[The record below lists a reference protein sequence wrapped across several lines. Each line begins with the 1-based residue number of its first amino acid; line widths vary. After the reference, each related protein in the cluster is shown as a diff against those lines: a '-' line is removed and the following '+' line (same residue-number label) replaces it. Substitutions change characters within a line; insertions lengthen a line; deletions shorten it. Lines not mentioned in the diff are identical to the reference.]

1 MNAVMSI
8 LAGKMFH
15 YLWFNNGNRSC
26 SSAASDAG
34 QEALRV
40 GLRFW
45 QEAAS
50 VSFFLLSSY
59 ALSVLSSVPHLLD
72 HPPPLTSS
80 PSPLFSVYAPPESDR
95 LTPSP
100 TESQQLLAGS
110 CYAPGYLSEQ
120 YMSPLSQNRFY
131 GREAVGLGQQHKDPS
146 SSPSSHSRWYLP
158 PQQAVPPNRLDFPS
172 SYEGDFSGNTFYKPF
187 PLQTSAHHHH
197 HPLGYYPDHPFATT
211 SMSVSGVTSVG
222 WATSRPTP
230 QYLSHPSKNLSWFRP
245 ISSTSPSS
253 SSSTS
258 PGHPRL
264 HPTSMLEPLQ
274 ASLLPDKPKDSTE
287 AVGEDPWH
295 EPTSVKSATSGDSG
309 LFEGSMGENKK
320 RRVSP
325 YTSSTENSPLPPR
338 SGEACEK
345 DTSSDADYYG
355 YYTH

>member
-1 MNAVMSI
+1 MC
-8 LAGKMFH
+8 H

-26 SSAASDAG
+26 CSTASDAG
-34 QEALRV
+34 QEVLRD

-50 VSFFLLSSY
+50 MSFFFHFFLRSLS
-59 ALSVLSSVPHLLD
+59 SVLSSAPTSTRPPTTH
-72 HPPPLTSS
+72 HPPF
-80 PSPLFSVYAPPESDR
+80 PLFSVYAPPESDR

-110 CYAPGYLSEQ
+110 CYAPGYISEQ
-120 YMSPLSQNRFY
+120 YMGPLSQNRFY
-131 GREAVGLGQQHKDPS
+131 GRDQVGLGQQHKDPS

-158 PQQAVPPNRLDFPS
+158 PQQAVAPNRLDFPS
-172 SYEGDFSGNTFYKPF
+172 SYESDFSGNSFYKPF
-187 PLQTSAHHHH
+187 PLQTSAHHHHHH

-222 WATSRPTP
+222 WTTSRPTP

-258 PGHPRL
+258 PGHPKL
-264 HPTSMLEPLQ
+264 HPTSLLELP
-274 ASLLPDKPKDSTE
+274 LPDKPKDSAE
-287 AVGEDPWH
+287 AVGDDPWH
-295 EPTSVKSATSGDSG
+295 EPASVKSAASADSG
-309 LFEGSMGENKK
+309 LFEGSMVENKK

-338 SGEACEK
+338 SSGEACEK
-345 DTSSDADYYG
+345 DTSSDADYYS
-355 YYTH
+355 YYAH

>member
-1 MNAVMSI
+1 M
-8 LAGKMFH
+8 
-15 YLWFNNGNRSC
+15 
-26 SSAASDAG
+26 
-34 QEALRV
+34 
-40 GLRFW
+40 
-45 QEAAS
+45 
-50 VSFFLLSSY
+50 
-59 ALSVLSSVPHLLD
+59 
-72 HPPPLTSS
+72 
-80 PSPLFSVYAPPESDR
+80 FSVYAPPESDR

-100 TESQQLLAGS
+100 TDSQQLLAGS
-110 CYAPGYLSEQ
+110 CYAPGYISEQ
-120 YMSPLSQNRFY
+120 YVSPLSQNRFY
-131 GREAVGLGQQHKDPS
+131 SRDPVGLGQQHKDPS

-158 PQQAVPPNRLDFPS
+158 PQQAVAPNRLDFPS
-172 SYEGDFSGNTFYKPF
+172 SYESDFSGNSFYKPF

-264 HPTSMLEPLQ
+264 HPTSLLEP
-274 ASLLPDKPKDSTE
+274 LLPDKPKDSAE

-309 LFEGSMGENKK
+309 LFEGSMVENKK

-338 SGEACEK
+338 SSGEACEK
-345 DTSSDADYYG
+345 DTSSDADYYS

>member
-1 MNAVMSI
+1 MYPTA
-8 LAGKMFH
+8 
-15 YLWFNNGNRSC
+15 Y
-26 SSAASDAG
+26 
-34 QEALRV
+34 
-40 GLRFW
+40 
-45 QEAAS
+45 
-50 VSFFLLSSY
+50 
-59 ALSVLSSVPHLLD
+59 
-72 HPPPLTSS
+72 HPPFP
-80 PSPLFSVYAPPESDR
+80 PFSVYAPPESDR

-110 CYAPGYLSEQ
+110 CYPPGYISEQ

-131 GREAVGLGQQHKDPS
+131 SQQHKEPS

-158 PQQAVPPNRLDFPS
+158 PQQAVAANRLDFAS
-172 SYEGDFSGNTFYKPF
+172 SYESDFSGNSFYKPF
-187 PLQTSAHHHH
+187 PLQTSAHHHHH

-264 HPTSMLEPLQ
+264 HPTSLLEP
-274 ASLLPDKPKDSTE
+274 LLPDKPKDSAE
-287 AVGEDPWH
+287 SVGEDPWH
-295 EPTSVKSATSGDSG
+295 EPASVKSATSGDSG
-309 LFEGSMGENKK
+309 LFEGSLVETKK

-325 YTSSTENSPLPPR
+325 YTSSTENSPLPAR

-345 DTSSDADYYG
+345 DAGSDADYYG